1 MRQVVKGASSG
12 NQPLKENLMKPNLTT
27 LGKVFDRVD
36 AMSVNCFDQNIAVPD
51 ISFDN
56 LDIVRIAGEPHS
68 LRPVAQRSISNRLGI
83 PYPYLTRC
91 PSDVQAMN
99 LNHWIK
105 HEKNDQLLF
114 RFDGQEVRAVFT
126 TKYIP
131 VDNFEVM
138 ERLDS
143 LGYKPETPVQC
154 HLDTEFMS
162 LSIPD
167 GAKAF
172 DINGD
177 KFKPGISIS
186 NSEVGLAS
194 LSIAAFV
201 LRLVCTNGLVAK
213 SDVSASYRHVST
225 KILSEFPIVMDKV
238 SLELGAQREQFRLS
252 LESRVENPESTLASF
267 NRQFALNGGEKDAV
281 EWAWPQEAGETMFHV
296 VNTYTRAAQMEGLPA
311 ESSFRL
317 SRVGGNILGMLN

>member
-1 MRQVVKGASSG
+1 MQK
-12 NQPLKENLMKPNLTT
+12 LTT

-36 AMSVNCFDQNIAVPD
+36 EMSSKCYDQNIDVPD

-56 LDIVRIAGEPHS
+56 LDVLRIAGVPHPVRS
-68 LRPVAQRSISNRLGI
+68 VAQRSISNRLGI
-83 PYPYLTRC
+83 PYPYLRRC
-91 PSDVQAMN
+91 PPDVQAMN
-99 LNHWIK
+99 LNHWVTK
-105 HEKNDQLLF
+105 ERNDKLLF
-114 RFDGQEVRAVFT
+114 RFDGQDVRAVFT

-131 VDNFEVM
+131 VDNFEVL

-143 LGYKPETPVQC
+143 LKYGPDTEVQC
-154 HLDTEFMS
+154 HLDPEFMS

-194 LSIAAFV
+194 LSISAFV
-201 LRLVCTNGLVAK
+201 LRLICTNGLVSK

-225 KILSEFPIVMDKV
+225 KILTEFPQILEKV
-238 SLELGAQREQFRLS
+238 SYELGVQKSQFKLS
-252 LESRVENPESTLASF
+252 MGSPVDNPESTLASF
-267 NRQFALNGGEKDAV
+267 NRQFGLNAQEKEAV
-281 EWAWPQEAGETMFHV
+281 EWAWQIEMGATMFNV
-296 VNTYTRAAQMEGLPA
+296 VNTYTRAAQMEGLNA
-311 ESSFRL
+311 ESNYRL
-317 SRVGGNILGMLN
+317 EKVGGNILGMLN

>member
-1 MRQVVKGASSG
+1 
-12 NQPLKENLMKPNLTT
+12 MKPQLTT

-36 AMSVNCFDQNIAVPD
+36 EMSAGCYDLNIDVPD
-51 ISFDN
+51 IAFDN
-56 LDIVRIAGEPHS
+56 LDVLRIAGEPHP

-83 PYPYLTRC
+83 PYPYLRRC
-91 PSDVQAMN
+91 PEDIQALN

-114 RFDGQEVRAVFT
+114 RFDSQDVRAVFT
-126 TKYIP
+126 TKYRP
-131 VDNFEVM
+131 CDNFEVL

-143 LGYKPETPVQC
+143 LKYGPDTEVQC
-154 HLDTEFMS
+154 RLDPEFMS

-177 KFKPGISIS
+177 KFQPGISIS

-194 LSIAAFV
+194 LSIEMFV
-201 LRLVCTNGLVAK
+201 LRLICTNGLISK

-225 KILSEFPIVMDKV
+225 KILSEFPKVLEKV
-238 SLELGAQREQFRLS
+238 SYELGAQRSQFKLS
-252 LESRVENPESTLASF
+252 MESHVDNPESSLASF
-267 NRQFALNGGEKDAV
+267 NRQFGLNAQEKDAV
-281 EWAWPQEAGETMFHV
+281 EWAWPMEMGGNMFAI
-296 VNTYTRAAQMEGLPA
+296 VNTYTRAAQMDGLPA
-311 ESSFRL
+311 ESNYRL
-317 SRVGGNILGMLN
+317 EKVGGNILDMLN

>member
-1 MRQVVKGASSG
+1 
-12 NQPLKENLMKPNLTT
+12 MKQQLTT

-36 AMSVNCFDQNIAVPD
+36 EMSANCYDQNIDVPD

-56 LDIVRIAGEPHS
+56 LDVLRIAGEPHQI
-68 LRPVAQRSISNRLGI
+68 RPVAQRSISNRLGI
-83 PYPYLTRC
+83 PYPYLRRC
-91 PSDVQAMN
+91 PPDVQALN
-99 LNHWIK
+99 LNHWVK
-105 HEKNDQLLF
+105 QERNDQLLF
-114 RFDGQEVRAVFT
+114 RFDGQDVRAVFT

-131 VDNFEVM
+131 VDNFEVC

-143 LGYKPETPVQC
+143 LGYGPGTEVQC
-154 HLDTEFMS
+154 HLDAEFMS

-194 LSIAAFV
+194 LSIAAYI
-201 LRLVCTNGLVAK
+201 LRLACTNGLIAK

-225 KILSEFPIVMDKV
+225 KILSEFSQVLDKV
-238 SLELGAQREQFRLS
+238 SYELGAQRSRFKLS
-252 LESRVENPESTLASF
+252 MESPVDDPESTLASF
-267 NRQFALNGGEKDAV
+267 NRQFGLNAPEKDAV
-281 EWAWPQEAGETMFHV
+281 EWAFPKEIGNTMFNI
-296 VNTYTRAAQMEGLPA
+296 VNTYTRAAQWNELSA

>member
-1 MRQVVKGASSG
+1 MQK
-12 NQPLKENLMKPNLTT
+12 LTT

-36 AMSVNCFDQNIAVPD
+36 DMSAGCYDQNIDVPD

-56 LDIVRIAGEPHS
+56 LDVLRIAGEPHPVRS
-68 LRPVAQRSISNRLGI
+68 VAQRSISNRLGI
-83 PYPYLTRC
+83 PYPYLRRC
-91 PSDVQAMN
+91 PPDVQALN
-99 LNHWIK
+99 LNHWITQ
-105 HEKNDQLLF
+105 EKNDKLLF
-114 RFDGQEVRAVFT
+114 RFDGQDVRALFT

-143 LGYKPETPVQC
+143 LNYGPDTEGQC
-154 HLDTEFMS
+154 HLDPEFMS

-177 KFKPGISIS
+177 KFKPGVSIS

-194 LSIAAFV
+194 LSIQAYI
-201 LRLVCTNGLVAK
+201 LRIACTNGLITK
-213 SDVSASYRHVST
+213 SEVSASYRHVST
-225 KILSEFPIVMDKV
+225 KILSEFPQVLDKV
-238 SLELGAQREQFRLS
+238 SYELGAQRSQFKLS
-252 LESRVENPESTLASF
+252 MESPVDDTESTLASF
-267 NRQFALNGGEKDAV
+267 NRQFGLNAPEKEAV
-281 EWAWPQEAGETMFHV
+281 EWAWPKEMGDTMFAI
-296 VNTYTRAAQMEGLPA
+296 VNTYTRAAQWDQLSA

-317 SRVGGNILGMLN
+317 ERVGGNILGMLR

>member
-1 MRQVVKGASSG
+1 
-12 NQPLKENLMKPNLTT
+12 MKQQKLTT

-36 AMSVNCFDQNIAVPD
+36 EMSAACYDHNIDVPD
-51 ISFDN
+51 VSFDN
-56 LDIVRIAGEPHS
+56 LDVLRIAGEPHPI
-68 LRPVAQRSISNRLGI
+68 RPVAQRSISNRLGI
-83 PYPYLTRC
+83 PYPYLRRC
-91 PSDVQAMN
+91 PPDVQAQN
-99 LNHWIK
+99 LNHWITK
-105 HEKNDQLLF
+105 EKNDQLLF
-114 RFDGQEVRAVFT
+114 RFDGQDVRALFT

-131 VDNFEVM
+131 VDNFEVC

-143 LGYKPETPVQC
+143 LGYGPDTEVQC
-154 HLDTEFMS
+154 HLDPEFMS

-167 GAKAF
+167 GKKAF
-172 DINGD
+172 EIDGD

-225 KILSEFPIVMDKV
+225 KILSEFPQVLDKV
-238 SLELGAQREQFRLS
+238 SYELGAQRSQFKLS
-252 LESRVENPESTLASF
+252 MESSVDDPESTLASF
-267 NRQFALNGGEKDAV
+267 NRQFGLNALEKEAV
-281 EWAWPQEAGETMFHV
+281 EWAWPHEIGDTMFAI
-296 VNTYTRAAQMEGLPA
+296 VNTYTRAAQWNELSA
-311 ESSFRL
+311 ESSFKL

>member
-1 MRQVVKGASSG
+1 
-12 NQPLKENLMKPNLTT
+12 MKQQLTT

-36 AMSVNCFDQNIAVPD
+36 EMSAGCYDLNIDVPD

-56 LDIVRIAGEPHS
+56 LDVLRIAGEPHNI
-68 LRPVAQRSISNRLGI
+68 RPVAQRSISNRLGI
-83 PYPYLTRC
+83 PYPYLRRC
-91 PSDVQAMN
+91 PSDVQAQN
-99 LNHWIK
+99 LNYWVK
-105 HEKNDQLLF
+105 EEKNDQLLF
-114 RFDGQEVRAVFT
+114 RFDGQDVRALFT
-126 TKYIP
+126 TKYVP
-131 VDNFEVM
+131 VDNFEVC

-143 LGYKPETPVQC
+143 LRYGMDTEVQC
-154 HLDTEFMS
+154 HLDPEFMS

-194 LSIAAFV
+194 LSISAFV
-201 LRLVCTNGLVAK
+201 LRLICTNGLVAK

-225 KILSEFPIVMDKV
+225 KILSEFPQVLDKV
-238 SLELGAQREQFRLS
+238 SYELGAQRSQFKLS
-252 LESRVENPESTLASF
+252 MESPVDDPESTLASF
-267 NRQFALNGGEKDAV
+267 NRQFGLNANEKEAV
-281 EWAWPQEAGETMFHV
+281 EWAWPMEIGGTLFAV
-296 VNTYTRAAQMEGLPA
+296 VNTYTRAAQWDQLTA

>member
-1 MRQVVKGASSG
+1 M
-12 NQPLKENLMKPNLTT
+12 
-27 LGKVFDRVD
+27 
-36 AMSVNCFDQNIAVPD
+36 
-51 ISFDN
+51 
-56 LDIVRIAGEPHS
+56 
-68 LRPVAQRSISNRLGI
+68 
-83 PYPYLTRC
+83 
-91 PSDVQAMN
+91 
-99 LNHWIK
+99 
-105 HEKNDQLLF
+105 LF

-167 GAKAF
+167 GQKAF

-296 VNTYTRAAQMEGLPA
+296 VNTYTRAAQMEGLAA

>member
-1 MRQVVKGASSG
+1 MQK
-12 NQPLKENLMKPNLTT
+12 LTT

-36 AMSVNCFDQNIAVPD
+36 AISAGCYDLSIDVQD

-56 LDIVRIAGEPHS
+56 LDVLRIAGEPHPV
-68 LRPVAQRSISNRLGI
+68 RPVAQRSISQRLGI
-83 PYPYLTRC
+83 PYPYLRRC
-91 PSDVQAMN
+91 PPDVQALN
-99 LNHWIK
+99 LNHWITQ
-105 HEKNDQLLF
+105 EKNDKFLLH
-114 RFDGQEVRAVFT
+114 FDGQDVRAMFT

-131 VDNFEVM
+131 VDNFEVC

-143 LGYKPETPVQC
+143 LGYGLDTEVQC
-154 HLDTEFMS
+154 HLDPEFMS

-177 KFKPGISIS
+177 KFKPGLSIS

-194 LSIAAFV
+194 LSISAFV

-225 KILSEFPIVMDKV
+225 KILSEFPQVLDKV
-238 SLELGAQREQFRLS
+238 SFELGAQRSQFKLS
-252 LESRVENPESTLASF
+252 MESPVDDPDSTLASF
-267 NRQFALNGGEKDAV
+267 NRQFGLNASEKDAV
-281 EWAWPQEAGETMFHV
+281 EWAWPMKMGDTMFAV
-296 VNTYTRAAQMEGLPA
+296 VNTYTRAAKWDELSA
-311 ESSFRL
+311 ESSFKL
-317 SRVGGNILGMLN
+317 SRVGGNILGLLN

>member
-1 MRQVVKGASSG
+1 
-12 NQPLKENLMKPNLTT
+12 MKPNLTT

-36 AMSVNCFDQNIAVPD
+36 ELSSACYDQNIDVPD

-56 LDIVRIAGEPHS
+56 LETVLIAGEPHPVK
-68 LRPVAQRSISNRLGI
+68 PVAQRSLSNRLGI

-91 PSDVQAMN
+91 PSDVQALN

-105 HEKNDQLLF
+105 HEKNDHLLF
-114 RFDGQEVRAVFT
+114 RFDGYAVRAVFT

-138 ERLDS
+138 ERLDA
-143 LGYKPETPVQC
+143 LGYKPETQVQC
-154 HLDTEFMS
+154 HLDPEFMS

-225 KILSEFPIVMDKV
+225 KILSEFPNVMDKV
-238 SLELGAQREQFRLS
+238 SLELGAQRAQFKLS
-252 LESRVENPESTLASF
+252 MESAVDDPTATLASF
-267 NRQFALNGGEKDAV
+267 NRQFGLNGGEKDAV

-296 VNTYTRAAQMEGLPA
+296 VNTYTRAAQMEVLPA

>member
-1 MRQVVKGASSG
+1 MQK
-12 NQPLKENLMKPNLTT
+12 LTT
-27 LGKVFDRVD
+27 LEKVFDLVD
-36 AMSVNCFDQNIAVPD
+36 AMSSACYDDNINVPD

-56 LDIVRIAGEPHS
+56 LETVRIAGEPHP

-91 PSDVQAMN
+91 PSDVQALN
-99 LNHWIK
+99 LNHWIQ

-114 RFDGQEVRAVFT
+114 RFDGDAVRAVFT

-143 LGYKPETPVQC
+143 LGYKPETEVQC
-154 HLDTEFMS
+154 HLDPEFMS

-167 GAKAF
+167 GQKAF

-194 LSIAAFV
+194 LSIAAYV
-201 LRLVCTNGLVAK
+201 LRLICTNGLVAK

-225 KILSEFPIVMDKV
+225 KILNEFPQVMDKV
-238 SLELGAQREQFRLS
+238 SLELGAQRQQFKLS
-252 LESRVENPESTLASF
+252 MESPVDDPSATLASF
-267 NRQFALNGGEKDAV
+267 NRQFGLNGGEKDAV
-281 EWAWPQEAGETMFHV
+281 EWAWPQEAGDTMFHV
-296 VNTYTRAAQMEGLPA
+296 VNTYTRSAQMEGLPA